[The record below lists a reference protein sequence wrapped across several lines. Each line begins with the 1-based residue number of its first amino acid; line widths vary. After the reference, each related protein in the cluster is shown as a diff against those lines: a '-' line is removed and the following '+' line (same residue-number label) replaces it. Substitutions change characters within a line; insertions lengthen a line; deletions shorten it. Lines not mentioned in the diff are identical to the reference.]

1 MVPIIA
7 SMNQKGG
14 SGKTTVVGLLAEFNA
29 LIMKRRVLLVDL
41 DMQCNTTDQ
50 WVGMEE
56 APDLVGGQ
64 QPPQHPEY
72 SENLGINQR
81 SSIADIFYGKPVL
94 PFTSWLNEKTI
105 NAGTVDVMCGHPQL
119 LEEVNLKFT
128 NKSGSIDEQIL
139 NRLRDFLLLDDLQ
152 ASYDII
158 LLDTGPSRNPIF
170 RSAMRAATHII
181 IPFKPE
187 EKDIQG
193 INAMLQILR
202 QENFSRSNIK
212 LKLIGL
218 LPNMVRNTKLHESTL
233 NKISNGYSSALFPK
247 KSWLNH
253 LTAFPERDLKGIRPK
268 SIFELPKNNR
278 AYLQALAM
286 SEYVQKYIFNSQP
299 AGGQRK

>member
-29 LIMKRRVLLVDL
+29 LIMKRRVLLIDL

-56 APDLVGGQ
+56 APNLIGGQ
-64 QPPQHPEY
+64 QPPIHPEY
-72 SENLGINQR
+72 SENLGINPR
-81 SSIADIFYGKPVL
+81 SSIVDIFYGKPVF
-94 PFTSWLNEKTI
+94 PFESWLNENTT
-105 NAGTVDVMCGHPQL
+105 NFGTVDVMCGHPQL

-128 NKSGSIDEQIL
+128 NKSGNIDDQIL
-139 NRLRDFLLLDDLQ
+139 NKLRDFLLSDDLQ

-187 EKDIQG
+187 EKDVQG

-202 QENFSRSNIK
+202 QENFSRSKVK

-218 LPNMVRNTKLHESTL
+218 LPNMVRNTKLHEATL
-233 NKISNGYSSALFPK
+233 NKLSEGYRSALFPK
-247 KSWLNH
+247 NAWLNH
-253 LTAFPERDLKGIRPK
+253 LTAFPERDIKGIRPK
-268 SIFELPKNNR
+268 SIFELPKSST

-286 SEYVQKYIFNSQP
+286 SEYVQNFIFNLQSV
-299 AGGQRK
+299 GD

>member
-1 MVPIIA
+1 MIPIVA

-14 SGKTTVVGLLAEFNA
+14 SGKTTIVGLLAEYNA
-29 LIMKRRVLLVDL
+29 LVMKRRVLLIDL

-50 WVGMEE
+50 WVGMEN

-64 QPPQHPEY
+64 QPPKHPDY
-72 SENLGINQR
+72 SEELGINQR

-94 PFTSWLNEKTI
+94 PFSSWLNEKTSE
-105 NAGTVDVMCGHPQL
+105 AGIVDIMCGHPQL

-128 NKSGSIDEQIL
+128 KKDDSIDERIL
-139 NRLRDFLLLDDLQ
+139 NRLRDFLYLRDLQ
-152 ASYDII
+152 ESYDII

-170 RSAMRAATHII
+170 RSAMRASTHII

-218 LPNMVRNTKLHESTL
+218 LPNMVRNTKLHETNL
-233 NKISNGYSSALFPK
+233 EKISKGYNSALFPNN
-247 KSWLNH
+247 SWLNH
-253 LTAFPERDLKGIRPK
+253 LTAFPERDIKGIRPK
-268 SIFELPKNNR
+268 SIFELSKNNP
-278 AYLQALAM
+278 AYQQALAM
-286 SEYVQKYIFNSQP
+286 ARYAEESIFNQQLI
-299 AGGQRK
+299 GV

>member
-1 MVPIIA
+1 MIPIIA

-50 WVGMEE
+50 WIGMEE
-56 APDLVGGQ
+56 APNLIGGQ
-64 QPPQHPEY
+64 QPPIHPEY
-72 SENLGINQR
+72 SEKLGINPR
-81 SSIADIFYGKPVL
+81 SSIADIFYGKPVF
-94 PFTSWLNEKTI
+94 PFESWLNENTS
-105 NAGTVDVMCGHPQL
+105 NTGTVDVMCGHPQL

-128 NKSGSIDEQIL
+128 NKSGNIDEQIL
-139 NRLRDFLLLDDLQ
+139 NKLRDFLLSDELQ
-152 ASYDII
+152 AAYDII

-202 QENFSRSNIK
+202 QENFNRFKVK

-218 LPNMVRNTKLHESTL
+218 LPNMVRKTKLHEATL
-233 NKISNGYSSALFPK
+233 NKLLEGYRSAIFPK
-247 KSWLNH
+247 NSWLNH
-253 LTAFPERDLKGIRPK
+253 LTAFPERDIKGIRPK
-268 SIFELPKNNR
+268 SIFELPKSNM

-286 SEYVQKYIFNSQP
+286 SEHVQKSIFNLQSV
-299 AGGQRK
+299 GD

>member
-29 LIMKRRVLLVDL
+29 LIMKRRVLLIDL

-56 APDLVGGQ
+56 APNLVGGQ
-64 QPPQHPEY
+64 QPPKHPEY
-72 SENLGINQR
+72 SEALGVNQR
-81 SSIADIFYGKPVL
+81 SSIADIFYGKAVL
-94 PFTSWLNEKTI
+94 PFSSLFNEKTI
-105 NAGTVDVMCGHPQL
+105 QTGSVDVICGHPHL

-128 NKSGSIDEQIL
+128 KKDDSIDEQIL
-139 NRLRDFLLLDDLQ
+139 NKLRDFLLSADLQ
-152 ASYDII
+152 ESYDII

-233 NKISNGYSSALFPK
+233 NKLSNGYSSALFPQN
-247 KSWLNH
+247 SWLNH
-253 LTAFPERDLKGIRPK
+253 LTAFPERDLKGIKPK
-268 SIFELPKNNR
+268 SVFGLPKTNK

-286 SEYVQKYIFNSQP
+286 AKYIDNSIFNSQQFG
-299 AGGQRK
+299 A